1 MVKARIM
8 GDSDD
13 AYANEL
19 RAMLRPFVFRRY
31 IGLQRDPVPA

>member
-19 RAMLRPFVFRRY
+19 RAMLRPPNGRR
-31 IGLQRDPVPA
+31 RMSTR